1 MVGLTPVEI
10 ALVAFFSLSGLA
22 LAGLALYLRASQL
35 PNRGIRSFISLLV
48 LMAVWSFSAV
58 AKLTMPPV
66 VERFLVTLEL
76 PMGVAFAF
84 LFLVFASQYTGRH
97 WHRQRPFTAYI
108 VVSMLALAVGLLT
121 NPIHGLFWDRI
132 ALSTAVF
139 PHYVHEG
146 VGPLYF
152 LYVGLAYCH
161 FAAGVY
167 ALVNLHLRS
176 RYNTTP
182 MMLVTFGASLPL
194 LVNLVSV
201 FDRAP
206 IPGLD
211 YTPVGLAI
219 FGLATTVSMQL
230 DLFDIIPVA
239 RDTAVEQSSEGMIIL
254 DSKRRVRDYNPTA
267 ASLLPA
273 LSTHRGDQIDTV
285 VDDTTDLFDT
295 TTPTRIAV
303 ADGEEATYLSVQ
315 LSPITDGPHHLG
327 WTVVLSDVTEQQ
339 RRERHLQLVSRVLRH
354 NMANRINIIMG
365 HVELLG
371 DAADE
376 TERTH
381 LDAIDASATDIIE
394 TSGKLRT
401 IQEIVTGGRPA
412 RPTDVTRT
420 VEAVGTR
427 YADRYPDAAV
437 TADCPDGVF
446 ARCPTGFQAAL
457 DNLVENAIQH
467 NPDSAPSVTVTVTE
481 DGPLVHV
488 AVADDGPGIPETER
502 RILEDGETPLQ
513 HSAGVGLWLVY
524 CFVEQA
530 GHELTF
536 EPSAAGGSEVRF
548 ALDRASSTFETDPN
562 ASGRY

>member
-1 MVGLTPVEI
+1 MAAVTPIEA
-10 ALVAFFSLSGLA
+10 ALVAFFAVSGLA
-22 LAGLALYLRASQL
+22 VSGLALYLRASQL
-35 PNRGIRSFISLLV
+35 PNRGIRSFVSLLV

-58 AKLTMPPV
+58 GKLTMPPV
-66 VERFLVTLEL
+66 VERFLVALEL

-84 LFLVFASQYTGRH
+84 LFLVFASQYTGRR
-97 WHRQRPFTAYI
+97 WHRQRAFTAYI
-108 VVSMLALAVGLLT
+108 VVSMLALATGLLT
-121 NPIHGLFWDRI
+121 NPVHGLFWEAI
-132 ALSTAVF
+132 TLSTAVF

-146 VGPLYF
+146 LGPLYF

-182 MMLVTFGASLPL
+182 MMLVTVGASLPL
-194 LVNLVSV
+194 LINLVSV

-219 FGLATTVSMQL
+219 FGVATTVSMQL
-230 DLFDIIPVA
+230 DLFDLIPVA
-239 RDTAVEQSSEGMIIL
+239 RDTAVEQSSEGMVIL

-267 ASLLPA
+267 ASLLPS
-273 LSTHRGDQIDTV
+273 LSAHRGDHIDTV
-285 VDDTTDLFDT
+285 VDDPAALFDAA
-295 TTPTRIAV
+295 TPTTISV
-303 ADGEEATYLSVQ
+303 ADSEELTYLSVQ

-327 WTVVLSDVTEQQ
+327 WTAVLSDITEQK

-354 NMANRINIIMG
+354 NMANRINTIMG

-371 DAADE
+371 DRADE
-376 TERTH
+376 ADRPH
-381 LDAIDASATDIIE
+381 LDAIDASATSIIE

-401 IQEIVTGGRPA
+401 IQNIVTGGRPA
-412 RPTDVTRT
+412 RPTDVSRT
-420 VEAVGTR
+420 VAAVADR
-427 YADRYPDAAV
+427 YADRYPGATV
-437 TADCPDGVF
+437 TTACPDGVF
-446 ARCPTGFQAAL
+446 ASCPTGFQAAL
-457 DNLVENAIQH
+457 DNLVENALQH
-467 NPDSAPSVTVTVTE
+467 NPDAAPSVSVTVTVSET
-481 DGPLVHV
+481 LVRV
-488 AVADDGPGIPETER
+488 AVADDGPGIPESER

-536 EPSAAGGSEVRF
+536 EPSTAGGSEVRF
-548 ALDRASSTFETDPN
+548 ALNRARSPFEGDPN
-562 ASGRY
+562 A

>member
-1 MVGLTPVEI
+1 MAAGTLVET
-10 ALVAFFSLSGLA
+10 ALVAFFAVSGLA

-35 PNRGIRSFISLLV
+35 PNRGIRSFVSLLG

-58 AKLTMPPV
+58 GKLTLPPL
-66 VERFLVTLEL
+66 VERFLVALEL

-84 LFLVFASQYTGRH
+84 LFLVFASQYTGRR
-97 WHRQRPFTAYI
+97 WHRQRAFTAYA
-108 VVSMLALAVGLLT
+108 VVSLLALAIGLLT
-121 NPIHGLFWDRI
+121 NPVHGLFWEGI
-132 ALSTAVF
+132 TLSTAVF
-139 PHYVHEG
+139 PHYVHSG
-146 VGPLYF
+146 LGPLYF
-152 LYVGLAYCH
+152 CYVGLAYCH
-161 FAAGVY
+161 FATGVY

-239 RDTAVEQSSEGMIIL
+239 RDTAVEQSSERMVIL
-254 DSKRRVRDYNPTA
+254 DPKRRIRDYNPTA
-267 ASLLPA
+267 ASLFPA
-273 LSTHRGDQIDTV
+273 LSSSRGDHIDAV
-285 VDDTTDLFDT
+285 VDDAADLFDT
-295 TTPTRIAV
+295 TTSTTISV
-303 ADGEEATYLSVQ
+303 ADGEELTYLSVQ

-371 DAADE
+371 ERADE
-376 TERTH
+376 TDRTH
-381 LDAIDASATDIIE
+381 LDAIDASATSIIE

-401 IQEIVTGGRPA
+401 IQDIVTGGRPA
-412 RPTDVTRT
+412 RPTDVSRT
-420 VEAVGTR
+420 VAAVTNQ
-427 YADRYPDAAV
+427 YADRYPDATVA
-437 TADCPDGVF
+437 TDCPDGVF
-446 ARCPTGFQAAL
+446 AHCPTGFQAAL
-457 DNLVENAIQH
+457 SNLVENAIQH
-467 NPDSAPSVTVTVTE
+467 NPDPAPSVTLTVTVSE
-481 DGPLVHV
+481 RLVHV
-488 AVADDGPGIPETER
+488 AVADDGPGIPATER

-536 EPSAAGGSEVRF
+536 EPSAADGSEVRF
-548 ALDRASSTFETDPN
+548 ALDRAPSPVDTGPN
-562 ASGRY
+562 ASG